1 MLAFDLETTGL
12 DPTKHSITCACVCD
26 PARNFQRVFMFHL
39 GDDPSEFMQ
48 LLDDAD
54 RLCAFNGAQFD
65 IPFIERAFR
74 VESKRVVAWRMKLH
88 DVYEA
93 CRLAL
98 GVTFPLQ
105 DMLALN
111 GMAGKTGSG
120 AEAVRMAAEGRWD
133 ELKAYC
139 LDDAVKTHLVSSL
152 PRILL
157 PCTRGMICMD
167 PGGNFHVSACAI
179 MPC

>member
-12 DPTKHSITCACVCD
+12 DPAKHTITCACVCD
-26 PARNFQRVFMFHL
+26 PERHFERAFLFHL
-39 GDDPSEFMQ
+39 GDDPEEFMR

-74 VESKRVVAWRMKLH
+74 VEPKRGVAWRMKLH

-98 GVTFPLQ
+98 GITFPLQ
-105 DMLALN
+105 DMLELN
-111 GMAGKTGSG
+111 GIPGKTGSG
-120 AEAVRMAAEGRWD
+120 AEAVQLASEGRWD

-139 LDDAVKTHLVSSL
+139 LNDAVKTHQVSSL
-152 PRILL
+152 SRIVL
-157 PCTRGMICMD
+157 PCTRGAICMD
-167 PGGNFHVSACAI
+167 SWGKFHVSTCV
-179 MPC
+179 

>member
-12 DPTKHSITCACVCD
+12 DPKKHAITCACVCD
-26 PARNFQRVFMFHL
+26 PERNFERAFMFHL
-39 GDDPSEFMQ
+39 GDDPDEFMQ

-65 IPFIERAFR
+65 IPFIEHAFQ
-74 VESKRVVAWRMKLH
+74 VDTKRVAAWRMKLH

-98 GVTFPLQ
+98 GITFPLQ
-105 DMLALN
+105 DMLELN
-111 GMAGKTGSG
+111 GITGKTGSG
-120 AEAVRMAAEGRWD
+120 AEAVKLAEQGSWD

-139 LDDAVKTHLVSSL
+139 LDDAVKTYRVSSL

-157 PCTRGMICMD
+157 PCTRGLICMD
-167 PGGNFHVSACAI
+167 PMGNFHIPVFA
-179 MPC
+179 PP